1 MKRFLALASLSAVA
15 ASLAATLAAA
25 PVTPTDLPKLKAGL
39 WEVRTTFQRR
49 EGQPPQLTSMC
60 LDESVQRD
68 MYQMSM
74 GMMAGMCTR
83 HDIDLT
89 AGKLTAM
96 ADCNLGVSK
105 MRSRSVMTLTGN
117 TAYRTEAHAT
127 FDPPFNGQSESTTV
141 IEGKHVGACKPGQKP
156 GDVTLPN
163 GTTINMRQM
172 MVPPKS

>member
-1 MKRFLALASLSAVA
+1 MKRLLALALLCPLA
-15 ASLAATLAAA
+15 ASLPATLSAA
-25 PVTPTDLPKLKAGL
+25 PITPTELPKLKAGL

-74 GMMAGMCTR
+74 GMMAGMCSK

-89 AGKLTAM
+89 GSKVTAV

-127 FDPPFNGQSESTTV
+127 FDPPLNGQAESTTL
-141 IEGKHVGACKPGQKP
+141 IEGRHVGACKPGQRP

-172 MVPPKS
+172 MAPPKS